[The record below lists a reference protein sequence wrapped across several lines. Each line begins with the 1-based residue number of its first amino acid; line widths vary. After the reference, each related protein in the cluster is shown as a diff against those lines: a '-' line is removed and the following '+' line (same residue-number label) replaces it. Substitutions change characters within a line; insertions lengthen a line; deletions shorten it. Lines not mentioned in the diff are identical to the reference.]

1 MFIRALVA
9 LLLPLVW
16 VWARRQERAILQSGK
31 PLREGELLDARRAG
45 VQHPER
51 VRVLVLPSVPPRLP
65 RALRELAE
73 RCAWG
78 PATVTGM
85 ALGYGIFVRAEQGSS
100 RRLLVHELAHVAQ
113 YERLGVRPF
122 LKLYLHQCLTSGY
135 PHGLLEAEA
144 KQIARDLLAPNPG

>member
-1 MFIRALVA
+1 MLTRALVA
-9 LLLPLVW
+9 MLLPLVGA
-16 VWARRQERAILQSGK
+16 WARRHERAILQTGR
-31 PLREGELLDARRAG
+31 PLRGGEFADARRAG

-51 VRVLVLPSVPPRLP
+51 VRVLVLPAVPPRLP
-65 RALRELAE
+65 RALREFAE

-85 ALGYGIFVRAEQGSS
+85 ALGYGIFVRAEQCGSRS
-100 RRLLVHELAHVAQ
+100 LLVHELAHVAQ
-113 YERLGVRPF
+113 YERLGVRAF

-144 KQIARDLLAPNPG
+144 KQITRDLLGANTR